1 MKVRMEIWIAKG
13 NKKELRKEFP
23 FIREFAIIDIRE
35 IANSLGYSSSVDLDD
50 HSYFVLSAEIQKRLV
65 AINSSK
71 RFFRVLYLVE
81 KHRDNLPYDLLNFSL
96 ENDLNYEKIFLLIKG
111 EFELQVSNSDFQSN

>member
-1 MKVRMEIWIAKG
+1 MEIWIAKG